1 MLTLLF
7 AGLWLWKGKVVM
19 SWLRGLW
26 RRSGP
31 MMKAW
36 FGDRARG
43 VAPRRR
49 PAVAL

>member
-7 AGLWLWKGKVVM
+7 AGLWLWKGKVMM

-26 RRSGP
+26 RRGGP
-31 MMKAW
+31 VVKAW
-36 FGDRARG
+36 LGGRTRR